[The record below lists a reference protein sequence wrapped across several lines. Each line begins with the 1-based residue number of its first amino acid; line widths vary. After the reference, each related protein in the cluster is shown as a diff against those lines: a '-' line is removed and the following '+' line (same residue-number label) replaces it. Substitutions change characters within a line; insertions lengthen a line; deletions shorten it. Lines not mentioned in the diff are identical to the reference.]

1 MNPPPARGG
10 AATPTVSAGTS
21 AGRLAG
27 ASAGPLAAAWG
38 TSASPAGLTDLLA
51 RGLTRLRV
59 RPRGDAAWLGVSDA
73 ALTGLAAQA
82 RKERGTAWPQPLV
95 SHYARYFRDGNRT
108 AYEELVAARQ
118 QRLTRAVVM
127 ALVAGRGPGNT
138 GTEVDSETYAGNDAG
153 SPAWLDEVIDGVYLL
168 CEQSSWSWAAHDDVF
183 SRSGEVMPDKS
194 RPYLDLGAGE
204 VAAQLAWTD
213 RVLGEALDARAPGL
227 RRRIRQETIER
238 AITPFLERLD
248 WHWLGLDGDVHNWN
262 PWIHTNLIAAALF
275 LVDDPQLQGRT
286 VARCIE
292 GLDRFLAS
300 IPADG
305 AIDEGFAY
313 WWNGAGRALE
323 GLALLEEATG
333 GELGAGLPVVRQLV
347 AFPHRMHVGST
358 WFLNVADGPARA
370 ASGLPWDMLHRW
382 AVRLDDRVA
391 AQHAAAFVSGQP
403 EATAGLGRVLHALLG
418 GAERGVEPSGVDRS
432 DTEQGDMERSDTEQ
446 AGGQFPPLVPFTY
459 LPSVQIMLAREA
471 AGSAQGLLLAAKGGH
486 NGEHHNHRDVG
497 SVVVAV
503 DGVPLLVDAGQ
514 PTYTAKTFSPDRYD
528 IRAMQSAWHSVPA
541 PFGLEQGAGKEF
553 AADVLLAPTPEDPTL
568 QLALGAA
575 YGLRPEQWIRT
586 STLDRETRQVVVA
599 DRWDVQVLS
608 ESTVSPETAV
618 SPQTAGPDVDIT
630 YLAAGTV
637 HLGKDGSATILPHG
651 IPTADTQFSGQGQ
664 GQGQGHG
671 RGAVLRWE
679 PAAAVVLVD
688 EWPLDDPLLSEVW
701 GARLTR
707 LRFRLPGEPMPE
719 KRLPG
724 EPIPKELRAAGAF
737 TLTVKATS

>member
-1 MNPPPARGG
+1 MNAPPARGG
-10 AATPTVSAGTS
+10 AATSTVSADTSAGTS
-21 AGRLAG
+21 AG
-27 ASAGPLAAAWG
+27 PLVGAWG
-38 TSASPAGLTDLLA
+38 TSSSPAGLTDLLA
-51 RGLTRLRV
+51 RGLPRLRV
-59 RPRGDAAWLGVSDA
+59 RPRGDPAWLGVSDA

-127 ALVAGRGPGNT
+127 ALVAGRGPGSS
-138 GTEVDSETYAGNDAG
+138 GAEVDPGTYAGSGAE
-153 SPAWLDEVIDGVYLL
+153 SQAWLDEVIDGVYLL

-183 SRSGEVMPDKS
+183 GRRGEVVPDLS
-194 RPYLDLGAGE
+194 QPYLDLGAGE

-213 RVLGEALDARAPGL
+213 HVLGEALDARAPGL
-227 RRRIRQETIER
+227 RRRIRQETNER

-275 LVDDPQLQGRT
+275 LMDDPQLQART

-292 GLDRFLAS
+292 GLDRFLDS

-333 GELGAGLPVVRQLV
+333 GELDAGLPVVRQLV

-418 GAERGVEPSGVDRS
+418 GAEQE
-432 DTEQGDMERSDTEQ
+432 DMERSGADRSDTEQ
-446 AGGQFPPLVPFTY
+446 AGGQPAPLVPFTY

-471 AGSAQGLLLAAKGGH
+471 DGTAQGLLLAAKGGH

-541 PFGLEQGAGKEF
+541 PFGLEQGTGKEF
-553 AADVLLAPTPEDPTL
+553 AADVLQPPTPEEPTL
-568 QLALGAA
+568 RLALGAA

-586 STLDRETRQVVVA
+586 SSLDREARQVAVA
-599 DRWDVQVLS
+599 DRWDVRVLPDRA
-608 ESTVSPETAV
+608 VSPESTASPETGV
-618 SPQTAGPDVDIT
+618 SLETAGPDVDIT

-637 HLGKDGSATILPHG
+637 RLGEEGSATILPKG
-651 IPTADTQFSGQGQ
+651 IPSADTQLSGQEQEQGQ
-664 GQGQGHG
+664 GLGRG

-688 EWPLDDPLLSEVW
+688 EWPLDDPLLSAVW

-707 LRFRLPGEPMPE
+707 LRFRLPE
-719 KRLPG
+719 
-724 EPIPKELRAAGAF
+724 ELRAAGAF

>member
-1 MNPPPARGG
+1 MNAPPAQGG
-10 AATPTVSAGTS
+10 AGTPAV
-21 AGRLAG
+21 
-27 ASAGPLAAAWG
+27 SAGPLGGAWG
-38 TSASPAGLTDLLA
+38 TSASPSGLTDLLA
-51 RGLTRLRV
+51 RGLPRLPV
-59 RPRGDAAWLGVSDA
+59 RPLGDAAWLGVSDA

-108 AYEELVAARQ
+108 AYEGRVAARQ

-127 ALVAGRGPGNT
+127 ALVAGRGPGNSDA
-138 GTEVDSETYAGNDAG
+138 EEDSETNGG
-153 SPAWLDEVIDGVYLL
+153 SGTESHAWLDEVIDGVYLL

-183 SRSGEVMPDKS
+183 SRSGEVVPDLS

-227 RRRIRQETIER
+227 RRRIRQETNER

-275 LVDDPQLQGRT
+275 LVDDPHLRART

-333 GELGAGLPVVRQLV
+333 GELEAGLPVVRQLV

-382 AVRLDDRVA
+382 AVRLDDRDA

-418 GAERGVEPSGVDRS
+418 GAEERRAGER
-432 DTEQGDMERSDTEQ
+432 DTEQGD
-446 AGGQFPPLVPFTY
+446 GQSPPLVPFTY
-459 LPSVQIMLAREA
+459 LPSVQIMLAREV
-471 AGSAQGLLLAAKGGH
+471 AGTAHGLLLAAKGGH

-514 PTYTAKTFSPDRYD
+514 PTYTAKTFSPDRYE

-541 PFGLEQGAGKEF
+541 PFGLEQGTGKEF
-553 AADVLLAPTPEDPTL
+553 AADVLQPPTPDDPTL
-568 QLALGAA
+568 RLALGAA
-575 YGLRPEQWIRT
+575 YGLRPEQWVRT
-586 STLDRETRQVVVA
+586 SSLDREAREVVVA
-599 DRWDVQVLS
+599 DRWDVRAS
-608 ESTVSPETAV
+608 PESAVSPE
-618 SPQTAGPDVDIT
+618 TAGPDVDIT

-637 HLGKDGSATILPHG
+637 RLGQEGSATILPEG

-664 GQGQGHG
+664 GPR

-688 EWPLDDPLLSEVW
+688 EWPLDDPLLSDVW

-707 LRFRLPGEPMPE
+707 LRFRLPEEPMPE

-724 EPIPKELRAAGAF
+724 ELMPEERRAAGAF

>member
-1 MNPPPARGG
+1 MNAPPAG
-10 AATPTVSAGTS
+10 GTS
-21 AGRLAG
+21 APVPSAP
-27 ASAGPLAAAWG
+27 AQAAGPLARAWG
-38 TSASPAGLTDLLA
+38 TGASSSGLEERLA
-51 RGLTRLRV
+51 SGLSGLRV
-59 RPRGDAAWLGVSDA
+59 RPVGDAAWLGVSEA
-73 ALTGLAAQA
+73 ASAGLAAQA
-82 RKERGTAWPQPLV
+82 RTDRGSSWPQPLV

-108 AYEELVAARQ
+108 AYEGLVGERQ
-118 QRLTRAVVM
+118 QRLSRAVVM
-127 ALVAGRGPGNT
+127 AVLSGRDGGMAAGRQ
-138 GTEVDSETYAGNDAG
+138 AG
-153 SPAWLDEVIDGVYLL
+153 SVTAGAESPGWLDEVIDGVYLL

-183 SRSGEVMPDKS
+183 SRNGEVVPDRS

-213 RVLGEALDARAPGL
+213 YVLGDSLDTRAPGL
-227 RRRIRQETIER
+227 RRRIRQETAER
-238 AITPFLERLD
+238 VIGPFLERLD

-275 LVDDPQLQGRT
+275 LVDSPQLKAAT

-333 GELGAGLPVVRQLV
+333 GALDADLPVVRQLV
-347 AFPHRMHVGST
+347 SFPHRMHLGGS

-370 ASGLPWDMLHRW
+370 AGGLPWDMLYRW
-382 AVRLDDRVA
+382 AVRLDDRDA
-391 AQHAAAFVSGQP
+391 ARHAAAFVP
-403 EATAGLGRVLHALLG
+403 ERPDATAGLGRVLHALLG
-418 GAERGVEPSGVDRS
+418 GQ
-432 DTEQGDMERSDTEQ
+432 EQGGADKS
-446 AGGQFPPLVPFTY
+446 GGNAPLVPFTY
-459 LPSVQIMLAREA
+459 LASVQIMVARET
-471 AGSAQGLLLAAKGGH
+471 AGTAKGLLLAAKGGH

-514 PTYTAKTFSPDRYD
+514 PTYTAKTFGPDRYD

-541 PFGLEQGAGKEF
+541 PFGLEQGTGRDF
-553 AADVLLAPTPEDPTL
+553 AAEVLQAPTADDPTL
-568 QLALGAA
+568 RLALGAA
-575 YGLRPEQWIRT
+575 YGLRTEQWIRT
-586 STLDRETRQVVVA
+586 SSLDRKAGQVVVT
-599 DRWDVQVLS
+599 DRWDLPD
-608 ESTVSPETAV
+608 SPDKAT
-618 SPQTAGPDVDIT
+618 PDVDIT

-637 HLGKDGSATILPHG
+637 RLGSDGSATVLPTG
-651 IPTADTQFSGQGQ
+651 IPSADVPFADVPSDGR
-664 GQGQGHG
+664 G

-707 LRFRLPGEPMPE
+707 LRFRLPQQLLPQEPVPE
-719 KRLPG
+719 KPVPG
-724 EPIPKELRAAGAF
+724 KYSAPGAF
-737 TLTVKATS
+737 TLTVEATS

>member
-1 MNPPPARGG
+1 MNALPTAG
-10 AATPTVSAGTS
+10 TPTLA
-21 AGRLAG
+21 LAG
-27 ASAGPLAAAWG
+27 GPLVQAWG
-38 TSASPAGLTDLLA
+38 THTSPSSLADLLTG
-51 RGLTRLRV
+51 GLSGLRI
-59 RPRGDAAWLGVSDA
+59 RPVDDATWHGVSEA
-73 ALTGLAAQA
+73 AYAGLAAEA
-82 RKERGTAWPQPLV
+82 RTECGTAWPQPLV

-108 AYEELVAARQ
+108 AYEGLVGARQ

-127 ALVAGRGPGNT
+127 AVLSGRDAGTRDGGMAAGREAGTGPGRDRGRAASDT
-138 GTEVDSETYAGNDAG
+138 RACAAGASSHD
-153 SPAWLDEVIDGVYLL
+153 WLDEAIDGAYLL

-183 SRSGEVMPDKS
+183 SRNGDVVPDKS

-213 RVLGEALDARAPGL
+213 FVLGDSLDVRAPGL
-227 RRRIRQETIER
+227 RRRIRQETAER
-238 AITPFLERLD
+238 VITPFLERLD

-275 LVDDPQLQGRT
+275 LVDSPQLKAVT

-323 GLALLEEATG
+323 GLALLEEATR
-333 GELGAGLPVVRQLV
+333 GELGVDLPVVRQLV
-347 AFPHRMHVGST
+347 SFPHRMHLGGS

-370 ASGLPWDMLHRW
+370 ARGLPWDMLHRW
-382 AVRLDDRVA
+382 AVRLEDSDTAR
-391 AQHAAAFVSGQP
+391 HAASFVSGQP
-403 EATAGLGRVLHALLG
+403 EATAGLGRVLHSLLHGTEADRTEKHGTEKG
-418 GAERGVEPSGVDRS
+418 GADESGGR
-432 DTEQGDMERSDTEQ
+432 
-446 AGGQFPPLVPFTY
+446 APLVPFTY
-459 LPSVQIMLAREA
+459 LPSVQIMVAREA
-471 AGSAQGLLLAAKGGH
+471 AGTAQGLLLAAKGGH

-514 PTYTAKTFSPDRYD
+514 PTYTAKTFGPDRYD

-541 PFGLEQGAGKEF
+541 PFGLEQGTGKDF
-553 AADVLLAPTPEDPTL
+553 AADVLQAPTPDDPTL
-568 QLALGAA
+568 RLALGAA
-575 YGLRPEQWIRT
+575 YGLRAEQWIRT
-586 STLDRETRQVVVA
+586 SSLDREARQVVVT
-599 DRWDVQVLS
+599 DHWDLPDA
-608 ESTVSPETAV
+608 PEGTA
-618 SPQTAGPDVDIT
+618 SDVGIT

-637 HLGKDGSATILPHG
+637 SVGRDGSATILPIG
-651 IPTADTQFSGQGQ
+651 IPCANVPSSDIPSAGN
-664 GQGQGHG
+664 G

-679 PAAAVVLVD
+679 PADAVVLVD

-707 LRFRLPGEPMPE
+707 LRFRLPQQLLPE
-719 KRLPG
+719 
-724 EPIPKELRAAGAF
+724 IPVPKIKGARGAF
-737 TLTVKATS
+737 TLTVEATP